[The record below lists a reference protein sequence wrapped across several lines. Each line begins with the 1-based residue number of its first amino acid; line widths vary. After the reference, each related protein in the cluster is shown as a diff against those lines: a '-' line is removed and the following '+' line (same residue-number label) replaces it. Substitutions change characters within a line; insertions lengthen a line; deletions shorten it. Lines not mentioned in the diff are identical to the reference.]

1 MSTTTFNCVALP
13 YGGKRAYRSSVF
25 FSSLTIR
32 KPFPENSPWF
42 FFPSPALSHY
52 EEHRFKSSLWHHH
65 CHDIPLAPL
74 QTGSGH
80 SPQSCSCDQ
89 YFPTPGILKMWPL
102 GRQPQPHLG
111 SCWKCTFWGPPPDIP
126 QKGLGVGL
134 AVCEFTGSP
143 SDADTPY
150 SLKATVLI
158 AWTTLPYS
166 YLHVVEEPS
175 TCFQKLTYL
184 FNISYHIYQLVK
196 QNGICSAL
204 SHQE

>member
-32 KPFPENSPWF
+32 KNFSRKLFLIFLPLPCTVPEGDG
-42 FFPSPALSHY
+42 LHY

-65 CHDIPLAPL
+65 CHHIPLAPL

-80 SPQSCSCDQ
+80 SPQSCSYDQ

-111 SCWKCTFWGPPPDIP
+111 GCWKCTFWGPPPDIP
-126 QKGLGVGL
+126 QKGLWEWAWQSV
-134 AVCEFTGSP
+134 
-143 SDADTPY
+143 
-150 SLKATVLI
+150 SLHALQVMLTHPTV
-158 AWTTLPYS
+158 W
-166 YLHVVEEPS
+166 EP
-175 TCFQKLTYL
+175 
-184 FNISYHIYQLVK
+184 
-196 QNGICSAL
+196 L
-204 SHQE
+204 SS